1 MFSSMTVAHNMR
13 AQHLYF
19 LFAVCKLCASV
30 FCLQCAVVFCLQCET
45 VFCLQCAS
53 VFCLQCAS
61 VFCLQCASVFC
72 LQCASVFC
80 LQCAVVFCLQCETV
94 FCLQCA
100 SVVFVCSVLL
110 AFVSSVVYTFN
121 CTCSKFNFVNSI
133 YFVCGDVPSGPPY
146 NFILGRLNY
155 YTCVLI
161 KHSYHKPKHCGCF
174 ATKVSDSDTE
184 LS

>member
-1 MFSSMTVAHNMR
+1 M
-13 AQHLYF
+13 
-19 LFAVCKLCASV
+19 
-30 FCLQCAVVFCLQCET
+30 
-45 VFCLQCAS
+45 QCAS

-146 NFILGRLNY
+146 VHSACRREENGDNLDI
-155 YTCVLI
+155 CVLRRLRQ
-161 KHSYHKPKHCGCF
+161 GQMQGF
-174 ATKVSDSDTE
+174 LGLKVGGGGV
-184 LS
+184 LICIYGI